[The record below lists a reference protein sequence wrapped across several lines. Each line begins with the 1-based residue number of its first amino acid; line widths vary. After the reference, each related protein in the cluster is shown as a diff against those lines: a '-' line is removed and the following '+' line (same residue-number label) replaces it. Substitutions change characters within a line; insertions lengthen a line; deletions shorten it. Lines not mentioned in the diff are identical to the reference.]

1 MEASGNEDLRDGAV
15 TAGDTITS
23 QHAAA
28 DLQPFRSPELRDG
41 AVTAGNTITSQ
52 HAAADVNTRLPFP
65 PNTPAV
71 QATQLSDAAHSVGAS
86 ADAQRWHI
94 NEQVDSLSETF
105 SATSGSGDGDDEE
118 IRTPVLSQAP
128 RTRDSC
134 TNSEPTNSFH
144 SSQHSIIPLGSHPSV
159 AHSTTTGSTTSIA
172 MSTDD
177 FSECKERES
186 VQHSSHARACA
197 GVTVM
202 CAPYPVPMN
211 NRTPKKMLIEKLLRI
226 EKSYDVAIQFIGRAS
241 ITNPHCVND
250 ERFLEKFNSHS
261 KFE

>member
-1 MEASGNEDLRDGAV
+1 MLETSDNEELRDDVV
-15 TAGDTITS
+15 TADDAITS

-28 DLQPFRSPELRDG
+28 DQQQFARPELRDG
-41 AVTAGNTITSQ
+41 AATVCASITSQ

-71 QATQLSDAAHSVGAS
+71 QATQLSDEAHSDSAS
-86 ADAQRWHI
+86 ADAQRRYI
-94 NEQVDSLSETF
+94 NQQIDSLRETF
-105 SATSGSGDGDDEE
+105 SMTSGSGDGDDEE

-159 AHSTTTGSTTSIA
+159 AHSTTTGSTTA
-172 MSTDD
+172 MSTDN

-197 GVTVM
+197 DVAVM
-202 CAPYPVPMN
+202 CAPY
-211 NRTPKKMLIEKLLRI
+211 RI
-226 EKSYDVAIQFIGRAS
+226 
-241 ITNPHCVND
+241 T
-250 ERFLEKFNSHS
+250 L
-261 KFE
+261 